1 MTDSRA
7 LHRFP
12 VPHGGESAI
21 PAFFL
26 YGEPLQAPDE
36 RLIHIETIAARSE
49 LHNWTI
55 RPHRHLDLHQ
65 LLLLRRGHVHAQ
77 LDTASL
83 SLEAPALVAVPSGTV
98 HSFAFRPATSG
109 LVLSFATGLVLQL
122 AGTGNAIAEFFER
135 PAAHSLER
143 RSLAR
148 TDLGAL
154 GEMLLR
160 EFTRSAPGRHAALR
174 GLLGALL
181 ANVLRLVHPNDVSTT
196 GAGAA
201 SRELV
206 ARFRRLI
213 EGRYRSHFTLSA
225 YAAELSVSESKLRR
239 VCLEVTGQSP
249 IELVHLRLLVEAERL
264 LRYTSMP
271 VTQVGYHLGFDD
283 PAYFTRFF
291 TRRMNVAPR
300 TFRTGSASGP
310 GRAGGRKPE
319 SWPARTGHP
328 SAEVQTAGD
337 PALSR
342 GQR

>member
-1 MTDSRA
+1 MRDGRA
-7 LHRFP
+7 PHRFP
-12 VPHGGESAI
+12 DAARGASAI

-65 LLLLRRGHVHAQ
+65 LLLIRRGHVHAR
-77 LDTASL
+77 LDATSL
-83 SLEAPALVAVPSGTV
+83 SLEAPALVAVPSGAV
-98 HSFAFRPATSG
+98 HSFSFRPATSG
-109 LVLSFATGLVLQL
+109 LVLSFATGLASQL
-122 AGTGNAIAEFFER
+122 AGAGSAIAEFFER
-135 PAAHSLER
+135 PTARSLER
-143 RSLAR
+143 RSLAS
-148 TDLGAL
+148 TDLATL

-181 ANVLRLVHPNDVSTT
+181 ANVLRLVHPT
-196 GAGAA
+196 GACTIPGSGKA

-213 EGRYRSHFTLSA
+213 EAHYRSHSSLGT
-225 YAAELSVSESKLRR
+225 YAAELSVSEAKLRR
-239 VCLEVTGQSP
+239 VCLEIAGRSP

-291 TRRMNVAPR
+291 TRRMNVSPR
-300 TFRTGSASGP
+300 AFRAVETGVSRVSHRL
-310 GRAGGRKPE
+310 GREA
-319 SWPARTGHP
+319 
-328 SAEVQTAGD
+328 
-337 PALSR
+337 
-342 GQR
+342 